1 MTAFLAGSA
10 APSSAITTTTE
21 TLAINI
27 PATQITPPPN
37 ATAVIVRGRVNLN
50 TGTTVTGI
58 AVKLRAGQNNTT
70 TAQVDTGVTLD
81 AGASGTFGGEFEFQD
96 TSLANLGIGGYS
108 ITVTQN
114 GAGSNGTLLN
124 VEYEVDFAV
133 P

>member
-1 MTAFLAGSA
+1 MTAFLTGSS

-27 PATQITPPPN
+27 PATALTPPPN
-37 ATAVIVRGRVNLN
+37 ATAVIIRGRININ
-50 TGTTVTGI
+50 TGTTVTGLAI
-58 AVKLRAGQNNTT
+58 KLRAGQNNTT
-70 TAQVDTGVTLD
+70 TAQVDTGITLD

-96 TSLANLGIGGYS
+96 ASLANLGTGGYS

-114 GAGSNGTLLN
+114 GAGTNGTLLN
-124 VEYEVDFAV
+124 VEYEVDYAV